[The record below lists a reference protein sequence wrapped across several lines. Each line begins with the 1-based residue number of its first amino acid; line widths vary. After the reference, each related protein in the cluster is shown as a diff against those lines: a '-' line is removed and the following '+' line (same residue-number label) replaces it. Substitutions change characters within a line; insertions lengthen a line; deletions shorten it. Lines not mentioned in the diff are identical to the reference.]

1 MRFVDKAKEQGLML
15 VRERAWPFGDKAV
28 WDRAAFLPWLSVPAI
43 LVAVLLVCLPFFLV
57 EVPPLIDL
65 PGHMGAAAI
74 EAAGP
79 GNPLEKYFSW
89 KWVFTLNIGGG
100 VLMKVL
106 GAQFGILAAGWWSTV
121 LATGLFAGGCLATIR
136 VLNPK
141 GGHGAAWALMFVFSF
156 PLLTGFLNY
165 ILATGLALSVFAAS
179 VWLEDQP
186 KKRAALL
193 IVAQPVAMLC
203 HAIGGLL
210 LALMVGANALGR
222 EIDRLPA
229 GWWHPSAW
237 RQLRAEQDWR
247 EIAKRLFI
255 LCWPL
260 IATIITVV
268 LWKWLSPE
276 PIRSLNRW
284 RWDQK
289 AWYLILTLRDQVL
302 LLDAATSL
310 SCVGLIMFGWAMGA
324 RWKWALGL
332 PGVLVFALFI
342 AIPSDINGS
351 AFVDVRLLPVAAM
364 LALGLQDWSQAP
376 EKRARAVAYAGMALL
391 AVRLAITAGSFATY
405 AEDYKKQLAA
415 LHHVEPGSR
424 VLAFVEHSCLEE
436 SWRNTRRDHLASLAS
451 LYRQAWVNDNWAVPG
466 LHMVIP
472 RFRPGRNF
480 TADPSEFVWSRACQ
494 SGRLRSVDRAL
505 KFAPIERVDYVW
517 LIDTGLPRN
526 PDPRLQLVWQE
537 GRSLLFAV
545 RPLGFVTW
553 KPRDF

>member
-1 MRFVDKAKEQGLML
+1 MQTRDKDWLFALRTMW
-15 VRERAWPFGDKAV
+15 ERAGA
-28 WDRAAFLPWLSVPAI
+28 LPWLSGPGIA
-43 LVAVLLVCLPFFLV
+43 LGVLFVCMPFFLV
-57 EVPPLIDL
+57 EVPPLIDV

-121 LATGLFAGGCLATIR
+121 LATGLFAGGCLASIR
-136 VLNPK
+136 MLNAR

-165 ILATGLALSVFAAS
+165 ILATGLSLSAFAAS
-179 VWLEDQP
+179 VWLEKQP
-186 KKRAALL
+186 KKRAAMLM
-193 IVAQPVAMLC
+193 VAQPVAMLC

-210 LALMVGANALGR
+210 LFLMVGGNAVGR
-222 EIDRLPA
+222 EIDRLPK
-229 GWWHPSAW
+229 GWWRPSMW
-237 RQLRAEQDWR
+237 RTVRDETDWMAVGR
-247 EIAKRLFI
+247 RLLV

-260 IATIITVV
+260 IATVVTIV
-268 LWKWLSPE
+268 LWKFFSPE
-276 PIRSLNRW
+276 PVRSLNRW

-289 AWYLILTLRDQVL
+289 AWYLILTLRDQSL
-302 LLDAATSL
+302 LLDAATTI
-310 SCVGLIMFGWAMGA
+310 SCFALVLLGWLLGA
-324 RWKWALGL
+324 RWKWQQAL
-332 PGVLVFALFI
+332 PGLLVFMLFV

-351 AFVDVRLLPVAAM
+351 AFVDVRLFPVAMM
-364 LALGLQDWSQAP
+364 LALGLQDWSGA
-376 EKRARAVAYAGMALL
+376 KDNRARMVAYVGMALL
-391 AVRLAITAGSFATY
+391 AVRLVVTGSSFADY
-405 AEDYKKQLAA
+405 AEDYRKQLSA

-480 TADPSEFVWSRACQ
+480 TADPSEFVWSRKCQ
-494 SGRLRSVDRAL
+494 GGRLRSVDSAL
-505 KFAPIERVDYVW
+505 RYAPIERVDYVW
-517 LIDTGLPRN
+517 LIDTGLPRR

-545 RPLGFVTW
+545 RPLGFPTW
-553 KPRDF
+553 QPKDF

>member
-1 MRFVDKAKEQGLML
+1 MQVRDKSFSSV
-15 VRERAWPFGDKAV
+15 VRAL
-28 WDRAAFLPWLSVPAI
+28 WDRAGALPWLSGPGI
-43 LVAVLLVCLPFFLV
+43 VLLVLAICLPFALV
-57 EVPPLIDL
+57 EVPPLIDV

-121 LATGLFAGGCLATIR
+121 LATGLFAGGCLWTIR

-165 ILATGLALSVFAAS
+165 ILATGISLTAFAAS
-179 VWLEDQP
+179 VWLERKP
-186 KKRAALL
+186 KQRAALL
-193 IVAQPVAMLC
+193 IAAQPVAMLC
-203 HAIGGLL
+203 HAIGGML
-210 LALMVGANALGR
+210 LALLVGANAVGR
-222 EIDRLPA
+222 EIDRLPR
-229 GWWHPSAW
+229 GWWKPSIARTLVRELGWKDIAW
-237 RQLRAEQDWR
+237 RLW
-247 EIAKRLFI
+247 L

-260 IATIITVV
+260 LATIVTMV
-268 LWKWLSPE
+268 LWKYLSPE
-276 PIRSLNRW
+276 PVRSLNKW

-289 AWYLILTLRDQVL
+289 AWYLVLTLRDQSK
-302 LLDAATSL
+302 LLDGTTTAL
-310 SCVGLIMFGWAMGA
+310 CIGLVLFGWALGA
-324 RWKWALGL
+324 RWKWQLGL
-332 PGVLVFALFI
+332 PGLLVFLLFL

-364 LALGLQDWSQAP
+364 LALGLQDWSEAG
-376 EKRARAVAYAGMALL
+376 ERRARIIATAGMLLL
-391 AVRLAITAGSFATY
+391 AVRLVVTGASFADY
-405 AEDYKKQLAA
+405 AQDYRKQLAA

-436 SWRNTRRDHLASLAS
+436 SWRNTRRDHLASLSS

-480 TADPSEFVWSRACQ
+480 AADPSEFVWSPRCA
-494 SGRLRSVDRAL
+494 GRRMRTVDYAL
-505 KFAPIERVDYVW
+505 SKAPIERVDYVW
-517 LIDTGLPRN
+517 LIDTGLPSN

-537 GRSLLFAV
+537 GRSLLFQV
-545 RPLGFVTW
+545 RPLGFPTW
-553 KPRDF
+553 KPKDF

>member
-1 MRFVDKAKEQGLML
+1 MQVRDKDVVAGL
-15 VRERAWPFGDKAV
+15 KAV
-28 WDRAAFLPWLSVPAI
+28 WDRAGALPWLSAPGI
-43 LVAVLLVCLPFFLV
+43 LITVLLVCLPFALV

-79 GNPLEKYFSW
+79 GSPLEKYFSW

-136 VLNPK
+136 MLNPR
-141 GGHGAAWALMFVFSF
+141 GGHAAAWALMFVFSF

-165 ILATGLALSVFAAS
+165 ILATGLSLSAFAAS
-179 VWLEDQP
+179 VWLEDKP
-186 KKRAALL
+186 RHRAVLL
-193 IVAQPVAMLC
+193 AVAQPVAMLC

-210 LALMVGANALGR
+210 LALMVGANAVGR
-222 EIDRLPA
+222 EVDRLPA
-229 GWWHPSAW
+229 GWWRPS
-237 RQLRAEQDWR
+237 QSGTTLREQDWR
-247 EIAKRLFI
+247 ATAMRLWT

-260 IATIITVV
+260 LATVV
-268 LWKWLSPE
+268 TMLLWKYLSPE
-276 PIRSLNRW
+276 PAYSMNRW

-289 AWYLILTLRDQVL
+289 AWYLILTLRDQSL
-302 LLDAATSL
+302 MLDAATTI
-310 SCVGLIMFGWAMGA
+310 SCFALILFGWLFGA
-324 RWKWALGL
+324 RWSWQQGL
-332 PGVLVFALFI
+332 PGLLVFALFI

-364 LALGLQDWSQAP
+364 LALGLQDWSGASVS
-376 EKRARAVAYAGMALL
+376 RARAVAYAGMLL
-391 AVRLAITAGSFATY
+391 LTIRLVVTAVSFSDY
-405 AEDYKKQLAA
+405 AEDYRKQLSA

-480 TADPSEFVWSRACQ
+480 TADPSEFVWSRGCR
-494 SGRLRSVDRAL
+494 SGRFRNVDVAL

-517 LIDTGLPRN
+517 LIDTGLPRR

-537 GRSLLFAV
+537 GRSMLFAV
-545 RPLGFVTW
+545 RPLGFPNW

>member
-1 MRFVDKAKEQGLML
+1 MQTRDKDWLFALRTMW
-15 VRERAWPFGDKAV
+15 ERAGA
-28 WDRAAFLPWLSVPAI
+28 LPWLSGPGIA
-43 LVAVLLVCLPFFLV
+43 LGVLLVCLPFFLV
-57 EVPPLIDL
+57 EVPPLIDV

-121 LATGLFAGGCLATIR
+121 LATGLFAGGCLASIR
-136 VLNPK
+136 MLNAR

-165 ILATGLALSVFAAS
+165 ILATGLSLSAFAAS
-179 VWLEDQP
+179 VWLERQP

-193 IVAQPVAMLC
+193 MVAQPVAMLC

-210 LALMVGANALGR
+210 LFLMVGGNAVGR
-222 EIDRLPA
+222 ELDRLPQ
-229 GWWHPSAW
+229 GWWRPSMW
-237 RQLRAEQDWR
+237 RTVRDETDWV
-247 EIAKRLFI
+247 AVGKRLLV

-260 IATIITVV
+260 IATVVTIV
-268 LWKWLSPE
+268 LWKFFSPE
-276 PIRSLNRW
+276 PVRSLNKW

-289 AWYLILTLRDQVL
+289 AWYLILTLRDQSL
-302 LLDAATSL
+302 LLDAATTI
-310 SCVGLIMFGWAMGA
+310 SCFALVLLGWLLGA
-324 RWKWALGL
+324 RWKWQQAL
-332 PGVLVFALFI
+332 PGLLVFLLFV

-351 AFVDVRLLPVAAM
+351 AFVDVRLFPVAMM
-364 LALGLQDWSQAP
+364 LALGLQDWSGA
-376 EKRARAVAYAGMALL
+376 KDNRARVVAYVGMALL
-391 AVRLAITAGSFATY
+391 AVRLVVTGSSFADY
-405 AEDYKKQLAA
+405 AEDYRKQLSA

-480 TADPSEFVWSRACQ
+480 TADPSEFVWSRKCQ
-494 SGRLRSVDRAL
+494 GGRLRSVDSAL
-505 KFAPIERVDYVW
+505 KYAPIERVDYVW
-517 LIDTGLPRN
+517 LIDTGLPRR

-545 RPLGFVTW
+545 RPLGFPTW
-553 KPRDF
+553 QPKDF

>member
-1 MRFVDKAKEQGLML
+1 MQVRRKALL
-15 VRERAWPFGDKAV
+15 SVRDWLANLKVAG
-28 WDRAAFLPWLSVPAI
+28 LPWLSGPGIV
-43 LVAVLLVCLPFFLV
+43 LAVLLVCLPFALV
-57 EVPPLIDL
+57 EVPPLIDV

-79 GNPLEKYFSW
+79 GNPLEKYFGW

-121 LATGLFAGGCLATIR
+121 LATGLFAGGCLWTIR
-136 VLNPK
+136 MVNPR

-165 ILATGLALSVFAAS
+165 ILATGLALTVFAAS
-179 VWLEDQP
+179 VWLEDRP
-186 KKRAALL
+186 KKRAAMLM
-193 IVAQPVAMLC
+193 VAQPVALLC

-210 LALMVGANALGR
+210 IALLVGANALGR
-222 EIDRLPA
+222 EMDRLPA
-229 GWWHPSAW
+229 GWWNPRGW
-237 RQLRAEQDWR
+237 PQLARTLDWKA
-247 EIAKRLFI
+247 IVHRLFV

-260 IATIITVV
+260 AVSVLTMV
-268 LWKWLSPE
+268 LWKAFSPE
-276 PIRSLNRW
+276 PARSLNTW

-289 AWYLILTLRDQVL
+289 AWYLVLTLRDQSL
-302 LLDAATSL
+302 LLDAATTL
-310 SCVGLIMFGWAMGA
+310 SCFLLVLLGWVLGA
-324 RWKWALGL
+324 RWKWQQGL
-332 PGVLVFALFI
+332 PGLLVFLLFL

-364 LALGLQDWSQAP
+364 LALGLQDWSNAWG
-376 EKRARAVAYAGMALL
+376 RNARWVAYTGMALL
-391 AVRLAITAGSFATY
+391 AVRLVVTGASFADY
-405 AEDYKKQLAA
+405 AQDYRKQLSA

-466 LHMVIP
+466 LHMLVP

-480 TADPSEFVWSRACQ
+480 AADPSEFVWSRGCQ
-494 SGRLRSVDRAL
+494 GGRLRSIDTAL
-505 KFAPIERVDYVW
+505 KYAPVERVDYVW
-517 LIDTGLPRN
+517 LIDTGLPRR

-537 GRSLLFAV
+537 GRSLLFQV
-545 RPLGFVTW
+545 RPLGFPTW
-553 KPRDF
+553 SPKDF

>member
-1 MRFVDKAKEQGLML
+1 MHTGEQDRRAGLATIWEKL
-15 VRERAWPFGDKAV
+15 GLHAGAGAPVGT
-28 WDRAAFLPWLSVPAI
+28 LPWLSAPAI
-43 LVAVLLVCLPFFLV
+43 ALAVLMVCLPFALV
-57 EVPPLIDL
+57 EVPPLIDV

-79 GNPLEKYFSW
+79 GNPLEKYFAW

-121 LATGLFAGGCLATIR
+121 LATGLFAGGCLGTIR
-136 VLNPK
+136 MLNPR

-165 ILATGLALSVFAAS
+165 VLATGLALSAFAAS
-179 VWLEDQP
+179 VRLERQP
-186 KKRAALL
+186 WARAALL
-193 IVAQPVAMLC
+193 LVAQPVAMLC

-210 LALMVGANALGR
+210 LFLLVGGMAVGR
-222 EIDRLPA
+222 ELDRLPG
-229 GWWHPSAW
+229 GWWHPSQAA
-237 RQLRAEQDWR
+237 QTVHAIDWR
-247 EIAKRLFI
+247 ALARRLFA

-268 LWKWLSPE
+268 LWKLFSPE
-276 PIRSLNRW
+276 PVRSLNVW

-289 AWYLILTLRDQVL
+289 AWYLVLTLRDQSLV
-302 LLDAATSL
+302 LDAATTL
-310 SCVGLIMFGWAMGA
+310 ACFALVLFGWTLGA
-324 RWKWALGL
+324 RWRWALAL
-332 PGVLVFALFI
+332 PGLVVLALFV

-351 AFVDVRLLPVAAM
+351 AFVDVRLFPVAIM
-364 LALGLQDWSQAP
+364 LALGLQDWSRSRA
-376 EKRARAVAYAGMALL
+376 ARAVAYAGMALL
-391 AVRLAITAGSFATY
+391 AVRLVVTAASFANY
-405 AEDYKKQLAA
+405 ADDYRKQLSA

-436 SWRNTRRDHLASLAS
+436 SWRNTRRDHLASLSS

-466 LHMVIP
+466 LHMVVP
-472 RFRPGRNF
+472 RFRPARNF
-480 TADPSEFVWSRACQ
+480 AADPSEFVWSRKCQ
-494 SGRLRSVDRAL
+494 GGRLRSVDSALSRA
-505 KFAPIERVDYVW
+505 PVERVDYVW
-517 LIDTGLPRN
+517 LIDTGLPRH
-526 PDPRLQLVWQE
+526 PDPRLRLVWQE

-545 RPLGFVTW
+545 RPLGFPDW

>member
-1 MRFVDKAKEQGLML
+1 MQ
-15 VRERAWPFGDKAV
+15 VREKTLAMSLRGLWE
-28 WDRAAFLPWLSVPAI
+28 RAAALPWLSAPGIIIV
-43 LVAVLLVCLPFFLV
+43 VVLVCLPFALV
-57 EVPPLIDL
+57 EVPPLIDV

-74 EAAGP
+74 EAARP
-79 GNPLEKYFSW
+79 GNPLLKYFSW
-89 KWVFTLNIGGG
+89 KWVFTLNIGGD
-100 VLMKVL
+100 VLAKL
-106 GAQFGILAAGWWSTV
+106 IGAQFGILAAGWWSTV

-141 GGHGAAWALMFVFSF
+141 GGHGAPWALMFVFSF

-165 ILATGLALSVFAAS
+165 ILATGLSLMAFAAA
-179 VWLEDQP
+179 VWLEDKPRQ
-186 KKRAALL
+186 RAALL

-210 LALMVGANALGR
+210 LGLLVGANALGR
-222 EIDRLPA
+222 EMDRLPA

-237 RQLRAEQDWR
+237 RRLRDEQDWR
-247 EIAKRLFI
+247 AIAKRLLI

-260 IATIITVV
+260 VATLVTIL
-268 LWKWLSPE
+268 LWKVFSPD
-276 PIRSLNRW
+276 PVRSLNRW

-289 AWYLILTLRDQVL
+289 AWYFVLTLRDQSL
-302 LLDAATSL
+302 LLDGATTIA
-310 SCVGLIMFGWAMGA
+310 CFALILLGWLLGA
-324 RWKWALGL
+324 RWKWQLGL
-332 PGVLVFALFI
+332 PGLLVFLLFI

-351 AFVDVRLLPVAAM
+351 AFVDVRLLPVACM
-364 LALGLQDWSQAP
+364 LALGLQDWSGVP
-376 EKRARAVAYAGMALL
+376 LDRARKIALAGALL
-391 AVRLAITAGSFATY
+391 LGTRLVVTAASFADY
-405 AEDYKKQLAA
+405 AEDYRKQLSA

-424 VLAFVEHSCLEE
+424 VLAFVEHSCIEE

-494 SGRLRSVDRAL
+494 SGRMRSVDTAL
-505 KFAPIERVDYVW
+505 KYAPIERVDYVW
-517 LIDTGLPRN
+517 LIDTGMPLH
-526 PDPRLQLVWQE
+526 PDSRLQLVWQE

-545 RPLGFVTW
+545 RPLGFPTW
-553 KPRDF
+553 RSKDL

>member
-1 MRFVDKAKEQGLML
+1 MQTREKDIPTGL
-15 VRERAWPFGDKAV
+15 RAFWEAIGERAGA
-28 WDRAAFLPWLSVPAI
+28 LPWLSAPGIAI
-43 LVAVLLVCLPFFLV
+43 AVLLVCLPFALV
-57 EVPPLIDL
+57 EVPPLIDV

-136 VLNPK
+136 MLNGR

-165 ILATGLALSVFAAS
+165 ILATGLSLSAFAAS
-179 VWLEDQP
+179 VWLEKQP
-186 KKRAALL
+186 KKRAAML

-203 HAIGGLL
+203 HAIGGMLL
-210 LALMVGANALGR
+210 FLIVGGNAVGR
-222 EIDRLPA
+222 EIDRLPT
-229 GWWHPSAW
+229 GWWRPSMW
-237 RQLRAEQDWR
+237 RTVIDETDWK
-247 EIAKRLFI
+247 AVVHRLAV

-260 IATIITVV
+260 IATVITVV
-268 LWKWLSPE
+268 LWKYFSPE
-276 PIRSLNRW
+276 PARSMNHW

-289 AWYLILTLRDQVL
+289 AWYFVLTLRDQSL
-302 LLDAATSL
+302 LLDAATTL
-310 SCVGLIMFGWAMGA
+310 SCFALILFGWLLGA
-324 RWKWALGL
+324 RWNWQQGL
-332 PGVLVFALFI
+332 PGLLVFLLFI

-351 AFVDVRLLPVAAM
+351 AFVDVRLFPVATM
-364 LALGLQDWSQAP
+364 LALGLQDWSGASAN
-376 EKRARAVAYAGMALL
+376 RARAVAYTGMALL
-391 AVRLAITAGSFATY
+391 AVRLLVTGASFADY
-405 AEDYKKQLAA
+405 AQDYRKQLSA

-480 TADPSEFVWSRACQ
+480 TADPSEFVWSRGCK
-494 SGRLRSVDRAL
+494 SGRLRNVDAAL
-505 KFAPIERVDYVW
+505 RRAPIERVDYVW
-517 LIDTGLPRN
+517 LIDTGLPLR

-545 RPLGFVTW
+545 RPLGFPTW
-553 KPRDF
+553 KPKDF